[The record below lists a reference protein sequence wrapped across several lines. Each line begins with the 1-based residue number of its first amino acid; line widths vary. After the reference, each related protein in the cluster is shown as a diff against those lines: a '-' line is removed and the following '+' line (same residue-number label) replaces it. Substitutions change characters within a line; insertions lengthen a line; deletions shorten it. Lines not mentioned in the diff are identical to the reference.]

1 MNIRKSEE
9 SSKVVRNA
17 ILDYQAGLIPLG
29 EFIDR
34 IESLLDAAESQS
46 LRKRLFDHFLAL
58 EEVFARTR
66 VGDFDFERDGGT
78 VVENAIREIWNKT
91 ESDPHSS

>member
-9 SSKVVRNA
+9 SRKIIRNS
-17 ILDYQAGLIPLG
+17 IRDYQAGLIPLG
-29 EFIDR
+29 ELIDR
-34 IESLLDAAESQS
+34 IESLLDAVESQS

-66 VGDFDFERDGGT
+66 VGDFDFEKYGRT

>member
-1 MNIRKSEE
+1 MNSPGSAKPIELIR
-9 SSKVVRNA
+9 SSIA
-17 ILDYQAGLIPLG
+17 EYQCGVINLGVLI
-29 EFIDR
+29 ER
-34 IESLLDAAESQS
+34 IETVLDVIESQS

-66 VGDFDFERDGGT
+66 VGDFDFEKYGRT